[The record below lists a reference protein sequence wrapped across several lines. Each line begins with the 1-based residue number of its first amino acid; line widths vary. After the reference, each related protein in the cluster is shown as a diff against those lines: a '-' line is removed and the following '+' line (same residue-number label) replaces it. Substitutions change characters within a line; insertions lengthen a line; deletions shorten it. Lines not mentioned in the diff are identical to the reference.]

1 MSDETPAGTA
11 PKSNNGSEAVAAE
24 PTTPALVVNA
34 QYIKDLS
41 FEAPAT
47 PAVFGLLQRQQ
58 PNIGLNINVTATPMQ
73 QNMFEVVLNIKAE
86 CKTGETVCFILEL
99 DYGGLFTLNVED
111 QYRQAVLLIEC
122 PRMLF
127 PFARHLVSVI
137 SRDGGFPPV
146 MIGPIDFVA
155 LYQQR
160 LQEVRAQQ
168 PAGGPATA

>member
-1 MSDETPAGTA
+1 MSDDSTAGKA
-11 PKSNNGSEAVAAE
+11 PKSNNGSDTAAAE
-24 PTTPALVVNA
+24 PAASALIVNA

-58 PNIGLNINVTATPMQ
+58 PQINLNINVTATPMQ
-73 QNMFEVVLNIKAE
+73 QNMFEVVLSIKAE
-86 CKTGETVCFILEL
+86 CKAGETVCFILEL

-127 PFARHLVSVI
+127 PFARHLVSVV

-160 LQEVRAQQ
+160 LQEAQKQ
-168 PAGGPATA
+168 QAESGATTA

>member
-1 MSDETPAGTA
+1 MSDETPAGQA
-11 PKSNNGSEAVAAE
+11 PSASNGSGEAPAA
-24 PTTPALVVNA
+24 PALVVNA

-41 FEAPAT
+41 FEAPTT
-47 PAVFGLLQRQQ
+47 PAVFAVLQRQQ
-58 PNIGLNINVTATPMQ
+58 PQITLNINVAATPMQ
-73 QNMFEVVLNIKAE
+73 QGMFEVVLNIKAE
-86 CKTGETVCFILEL
+86 CKAGETVCFILEL
-99 DYGGLFTLNVED
+99 DYGGLFTLNVEE

-127 PFARHLVSVI
+127 PFARHLVSVV

-160 LQEVRAQQ
+160 LQEVQ
-168 PAGGPATA
+168 AGQTPGGVTAV

>member
-1 MSDETPAGTA
+1 MSDDTTAGKTPSG
-11 PKSNNGSEAVAAE
+11 NGSGQAAAE
-24 PTTPALVVNA
+24 PAPSALIVNA

-58 PNIGLNINVTATPMQ
+58 PQISLNINVNAQPMQ
-73 QNMFEVVLNIKAE
+73 QNMFEVVLNLKAE
-86 CKTGETVCFILEL
+86 CKVGETVCFILEL

-160 LQEVRAQQ
+160 LQEAQKQ
-168 PAGGPATA
+168 QAAGGTASA